1 MKIRRFAL
9 KNVTSYRAH
18 TAFDFDPSLNILIGP
33 NGGGKSNLQKTLAL
47 VLSKYFIHQYDFKRD
62 DNEAKIEAVDLWN
75 RKVIERTLPR
85 FIDDDSAQEIELT
98 LAPEAADI
106 ENIRTIGAHLEA
118 FNEELDFYES
128 PIRSYPPII
137 LADQIAASTAFR
149 YVIRDFE
156 LQEPA
161 EGTPEWGFLHYLRTF
176 FIFMRLAR
184 KLTDVR
190 LSAPVFF
197 FFSERTSR
205 GRIDVQSNQITENNY
220 FSGYRSAYQAA
231 TGENTNLLQWGAQH
245 FARIYRQAETQAARR
260 RDTVV
265 SDLFRAHPDVVLL
278 DRYLGQLGYEWG
290 FLTDSDNVAY
300 SFGLRKRGTVPYL
313 TQDKF
318 SSGEREIVHFLLAM
332 FALNIRDGVVIVDE
346 PELHL
351 HPRWQ
356 RIFLGLF
363 RDIAPSRR
371 NQFLIATHSPVFVTP
386 DTINSIIR
394 IYYSGSAGSS
404 HVALRDVELPA
415 KKSLVRM
422 INSQN
427 NERVFFADK
436 AVLVEGITDRLIFA
450 SLLDASAVMFANNE
464 AIEIIEV
471 GGKGNIQ
478 DYRRL
483 LDALKTPSFAI
494 ADLDYLQQVGT
505 PLVQSLFAPSDS
517 RAWDA
522 LRDKK
527 GLDHR
532 TAIRTLRSAIE
543 NADTSELS
551 AFLEYLVGRGRA
563 LRQPLS
569 LKELALLESEL
580 ERLEAVGVFILRG
593 GSIEQYVPPEI
604 TDVRGMVEL
613 TTDRNWVAR
622 VPSAERRAELAR
634 ILAAILGVGEPIRRG
649 FVESMRRGTTEF
661 PAPLAADWSA

>member
-9 KNVTSYRAH
+9 KNVTSYRER
-18 TAFDFDPSLNILIGP
+18 TTFDFDPSLNILIGP

-62 DNEAKIEAVDLWN
+62 DNEAKIEAVDLWT
-75 RKVIERTLPR
+75 RRVLERTLPR

-106 ENIRTIGAHLEA
+106 DNIRAIGTHLNA
-118 FNEELDFYES
+118 FNAELEYYES
-128 PIRSYPPII
+128 PIRDYPP
-137 LADQIAASTAFR
+137 LALVDRIAGSTEFR
-149 YVIRDFE
+149 YVIRDFDLE
-156 LQEPA
+156 EPA

-176 FIFMRLAR
+176 FIFMRLSR
-184 KLTDVR
+184 KLSDVR

-205 GRIDVQSNQITENNY
+205 GRIDVQSNQITESNY

-245 FARIYRQAETQAARR
+245 FARIYRQAETHAARR
-260 RDTVV
+260 LDTVV
-265 SDLFRAHPDVVLL
+265 GDLFRKHPDVVLL
-278 DRYLGQLGYEWG
+278 DHYLGQLGYEWG

-300 SFGLRKRGTVPYL
+300 SFGLRKQGTEPYL

-363 RDIAPSRR
+363 RDIAPSRC

-394 IYYSGSAGSS
+394 IFYNSTTGSS

-436 AVLVEGITDRLIFA
+436 AVLVEGITDRLIFS

-471 GGKGNIQ
+471 GGKGNIE

-494 ADLDYLQQVGT
+494 ADLDYLQEVGA
-505 PLVQSLFAPSDS
+505 PAISSLFSASDS
-517 RAWDA
+517 KAWEA

-532 TAIRTLRSAIE
+532 TAVGALRSAIE
-543 NADTSELS
+543 SGSTSELS
-551 AFLEYLVGRGRA
+551 AFLEYLSSRRRA
-563 LRQPLS
+563 LRAPLAAA
-569 LKELALLESEL
+569 EQALLDAEL
-580 ERLEAVGVFILRG
+580 VRLEEMRIFVLRDG
-593 GSIEQYVPPEI
+593 AIEQYVPPEI
-604 TDVRGMVEL
+604 VDVRGMVEL

-622 VPSAERRAELAR
+622 VPSANRRAELAG
-634 ILAAILGVGEPIRRG
+634 IITAILGVEGPARQE
-649 FVESMRRGTTEF
+649 FVESMRQGTTKF